1 MIMSNSIDRKKE
13 LFETMNPAKALLIM
27 ALPTVGSQL
36 IVLVYNI
43 ADTWFI
49 GRTDNPS
56 MIAASNIALTVYMV
70 AVSIANVFGVGGG
83 SLMVRLVGE
92 KNPEAARQVSSY
104 SVLASGITAAAFSI
118 LTLIFMS
125 PLMVL
130 LGAEEAT
137 AYYGRQYLLTTVV
150 LGAVPTVLSM
160 SMPQFLRNAGYAKE
174 AGFGVALG
182 SLLNVGLDPLLMF
195 VILPQGYEVLGAGI
209 ATLLS
214 NVVSFVYF
222 IWMFR
227 KVRDESVVHFS
238 FKPVKLAKEQL
249 KSLYMVGIP
258 AAISIFLYDFV
269 VIIVNKI
276 TASYGDHIIPV
287 AAMGIVLK
295 LERIPINFC
304 LGVCLGMVPLIA
316 YNFGAKNYKRMQ
328 RVAGLAMWTVLIVSS
343 VCMVVFFAMA
353 ETLVGAFINEPETVR
368 YGTEMLKARCFA
380 LPFMMVGYHV
390 VNYMNAINKGKVSF
404 FLAILRHVILIIPIL
419 LLMNMI
425 WGFGGLL
432 WSPLVA
438 DVVNTAV
445 TLFIMFSVVSKVQ
458 KETSVTA

>member
-1 MIMSNSIDRKKE
+1 MSNNIDKKKE
-13 LFETMNPAKALLIM
+13 LFETMSPAKALLIM

-56 MIAASNIALTVYMV
+56 MIAASNMALTVYMV

-83 SLMVRLVGE
+83 SLMMRLVGE
-92 KNPEAARQVSSY
+92 KNQKAAREVSSY
-104 SVLASGITAAAFSI
+104 SVLASGVAAAAFSI

-125 PLMVL
+125 PLMML

-137 AYYGRQYLLTTVV
+137 AYFGKQYLLTTVV

-182 SLLNVGLDPLLMF
+182 SLLNVGLDPLFMF

-214 NVVSFVYF
+214 NVVSFIYF
-222 IWMFR
+222 IRMFR

-249 KSLYMVGIP
+249 RSLYMVGIP
-258 AAISIFLYDFV
+258 AAISIFLYDLV
-269 VIIVNKI
+269 VIVINKI
-276 TASYGDHIIPV
+276 TASYGDHVVPV

-295 LERIPINFC
+295 LERIPINTC

-316 YNFGAKNYKRMQ
+316 YSFGAKNYKRM
-328 RVAGLAMWTVLIVSS
+328 RHVSGLAMWTVLIVSS
-343 VCMVVFFAMA
+343 VCTAVFFVMA

-368 YGTEMLKARCFA
+368 YGTEMLKSRCFA
-380 LPFMMVGYHV
+380 LPFMMVGYYV

-404 FLAILRHVILIIPIL
+404 FLALLRHVILIIPIL
-419 LLMNMI
+419 LFMNML
-425 WGFGGLL
+425 WGFNGLL

-438 DVVNTAV
+438 DVVNTVASV
-445 TLFIMFSVVSKVQ
+445 FIMFSVVSKVQ
-458 KETSVTA
+458 KETAASI

>member
-92 KNPEAARQVSSY
+92 KKPEAARQVSSY

-182 SLLNVGLDPLLMF
+182 SMLNVGLDPLLMF

-269 VIIVNKI
+269 VIVVNKI

-328 RVAGLAMWTVLIVSS
+328 RVSGLAMWTVLIVSS

>member
-1 MIMSNSIDRKKE
+1 MSNNIDRKKE
-13 LFETMNPAKALLIM
+13 LFETMNPAKALLIL

-92 KNPEAARQVSSY
+92 KKHEDAKQVSSY
-104 SVLASGITAAAFSI
+104 SVLASGIVAAAFSI

-125 PLMVL
+125 PLMML
-130 LGAEEAT
+130 LGAEDAT

-182 SLLNVGLDPLLMF
+182 SLLNVGLDPLFMF

-214 NVVSFVYF
+214 NVVSFIYF
-222 IWMFR
+222 ILMFR
-227 KVRDESVVHFS
+227 KVRNESVVHFS

-269 VIIVNKI
+269 VIVVNKI
-276 TASYGDHIIPV
+276 TATYGDHIVPV

-328 RVAGLAMWTVLIVSS
+328 RVSSLAMWTVLIVSS
-343 VCMVVFFAMA
+343 VCTAVFFMMA

-368 YGTEMLKARCFA
+368 YGTEMLRARCFA

-419 LLMNMI
+419 LFMNMFL
-425 WGFGGLL
+425 GFDGLL

-438 DVVNTAV
+438 DVVNTVV
-445 TLFIMFSVVSKVQ
+445 TLFIMFSVVSKVR
-458 KETSVTA
+458 KETAVNA

>member
-1 MIMSNSIDRKKE
+1 MSNSIDRKKE

-195 VILPQGYEVLGAGI
+195 VIFPQGYEVLGAGI

-269 VIIVNKI
+269 VIVVNKI

-328 RVAGLAMWTVLIVSS
+328 RVSGLAMWTVLIISS

>member
-1 MIMSNSIDRKKE
+1 MSNSIDRKKE

-92 KNPEAARQVSSY
+92 KKPEAARQVSSY

-125 PLMVL
+125 PLMLL

-160 SMPQFLRNAGYAKE
+160 SMPQFLRNVGYAKE

-238 FKPVKLAKEQL
+238 FKSVKLAKEQL

-269 VIIVNKI
+269 VIVVNKI

-328 RVAGLAMWTVLIVSS
+328 RVSSLAMWTVMIVSS

>member
-1 MIMSNSIDRKKE
+1 MSNSIDRKKE

-92 KNPEAARQVSSY
+92 KKPEAARQVSSY

-269 VIIVNKI
+269 VIVVNKI

-328 RVAGLAMWTVLIVSS
+328 RVSSLAMWTVLIVSS

>member
-1 MIMSNSIDRKKE
+1 MSNSIDRKKE

-92 KNPEAARQVSSY
+92 KNPEVARQVSSY

-269 VIIVNKI
+269 VIVVNKI

-328 RVAGLAMWTVLIVSS
+328 RVSSLAMWTVLIVSS

-380 LPFMMVGYHV
+380 LPFMMAGYHV
-390 VNYMNAINKGKVSF
+390 VNYMNAINKGKFSF